1 MSSEGLSSG
10 LIQFSPTSSFVPW
23 EGGDVKDF
31 RVHIRPDYEH
41 WGGGRPALK
50 KSLADLEKE
59 LMRVG
64 GQPECTYLVEYNMRA
79 LVKLGFDYDKVVPA
93 PIGEHECYSMLRE
106 DLLLPVCD
114 HIRQK
119 TNMWML
125 DDLVIE
131 SCHRKLDEQSFKI
144 SFHVFFTDVVIVANQ
159 ISILADQL
167 HLPAAVDKSPWIGN
181 KRRLLRMIGAC
192 KAGETAYLKPSATT
206 NNRSIHPL
214 HDHIL
219 TFVKGTEYDLT
230 PFVSG
235 SDSPAKSRQRTNRV
249 GGNPE
254 VLRGCALARS

>member
-1 MSSEGLSSG
+1 M
-10 LIQFSPTSSFVPW
+10 
-23 EGGDVKDF
+23 KDF

-64 GQPECTYLVEYNMRA
+64 GQPECTFLVEYNMRA
-79 LVKLGFDYDKVVPA
+79 LVKLGLDYDKVVPA

-144 SFHVFFTDVVIVANQ
+144 SFHIFFTDVVIVANH

-167 HLPAAVDKSPWIGN
+167 HLPAAVDRSPWIGN
-181 KRRLLRMIGAC
+181 KRRLLRLIGAC
-192 KAGETAYLKPSATT
+192 KEGEMAYLKPSATAS
-206 NNRSIHPL
+206 NRSIHPL

-235 SDSPAKSRQRTNRV
+235 SDSPAKSRQRTDRV

-254 VLRGCALARS
+254 TRSYVVAPWLEAEDENEYRSMASQALNRSD